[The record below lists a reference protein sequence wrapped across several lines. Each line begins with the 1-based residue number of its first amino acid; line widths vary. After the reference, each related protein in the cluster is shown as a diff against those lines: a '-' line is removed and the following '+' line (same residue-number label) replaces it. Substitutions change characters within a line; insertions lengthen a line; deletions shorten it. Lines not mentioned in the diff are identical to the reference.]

1 MKLTSNLKKLSY
13 SQFVKIKGKW
23 VQKPTYLISKEY
35 AYQIIG
41 VDLKRELI
49 WEVRKFNRQ
58 TKEPLNSFKI
68 SDRDLERNILTK
80 QVQIL
85 TYDSDR

>member
-1 MKLTSNLKKLSY
+1 MKLSNDLKKLSY

-35 AYQIIG
+35 AYQ
-41 VDLKRELI
+41 VLDFDLETWTL
-49 WEVRKFNRQ
+49 RKFNRQ
-58 TKEPLNSFKI
+58 TKEPLESFEI
-68 SDRDLERNILTK
+68 SNTDLERNILTK

-85 TYDSDR
+85 SYD

>member
-1 MKLTSNLKKLSY
+1 MNLTSNLKKLSY

-35 AYQIIG
+35 AYEIIG
-41 VDLKRELI
+41 VDLKQGII

-68 SDRDLERNILTK
+68 SDKDLEQKILTK
-80 QVQIL
+80 QVKIL
-85 TYDSDR
+85 VYE